1 MIQRVDLLATWPRR
15 IGYFQSAAWRG
26 SWRGEGG
33 GVLINQGQH
42 DLDTLGYVAG

>member
-1 MIQRVDLLATWPRR
+1 MRTRGGRGA
-15 IGYFQSAAWRG
+15 FASAAWRG

-42 DLDTLGYVAG
+42 DLDTLGFVAGYPTRIVA